1 MQKIKIILILTQYL
15 SIQNLSTHA
24 IRPKLYENYAFSQ
37 NFHTRELGEITV
49 CHAVITVYC
58 S

>member
-24 IRPKLYENYAFSQ
+24 IRPETMLFRKISTPGN
-37 NFHTRELGEITV
+37 
-49 CHAVITVYC
+49 
-58 S
+58 